1 MVIYDKYA
9 QPYIHQG
16 LKLVK
21 QPFRTRGG
29 SRAIPGCSA
38 YQVYYQSPDSV
49 GPVCDHLLT
58 RAQGHSALELPLIT
72 SFFGH
77 LGAVLHGA
85 TTTEWFWI

>member
-1 MVIYDKYA
+1 MCLHRV
-9 QPYIHQG
+9 
-16 LKLVK
+16 
-21 QPFRTRGG
+21 RGG
-29 SRAIPGCSA
+29 SRTIPGCSA

-85 TTTEWFWI
+85 TTTEWFWIKYIYYIPLIDKPIIVHQL